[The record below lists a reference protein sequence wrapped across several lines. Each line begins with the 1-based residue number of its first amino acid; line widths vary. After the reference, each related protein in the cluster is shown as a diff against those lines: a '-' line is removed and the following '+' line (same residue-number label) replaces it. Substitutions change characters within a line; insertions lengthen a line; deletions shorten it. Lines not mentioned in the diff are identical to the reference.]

1 MNRRSF
7 LKSVAGFVATVAAST
22 VVRPAKAA
30 YRVIQH
36 FTGWNYVAIA
46 GEPISAGHLVT
57 IKDGKAYLVNASD
70 IHVGIALNP
79 TPKGNTVQ
87 IATSGTIHVWNSNEG
102 KVVIPPRWLDEGNKA
117 HDFRVMLSGVTF
129 TNSDDN

>member
-7 LKSVAGFVATVAAST
+7 LKSVAGFIATVAAST

-30 YRVIQH
+30 YRVIRH

-46 GEPISAGHLVT
+46 GEPILAGHLVT
-57 IKDGKAYLVNASD
+57 IRDGKAYLVSGSEVPD
-70 IHVGIALNP
+70 GVVLNP

-87 IATSGTIHVWNSNEG
+87 IATIGTIHVWNSDEG
-102 KVVIPPRWLDEGNKA
+102 KVAIPPRWLDEGSKA
-117 HDFRVMLSGVTF
+117 HDLRVMLPGVTF